1 MTDAVLAGKTITING
16 KEYELSSLSENA
28 RAQVTNLR
36 VTDGE
41 IERLKAH
48 LAIFQTAR
56 TAYAKALKDEL
67 EKTEAH

>member
-1 MTDAVLAGKTITING
+1 MTDAALAKNTITIDG
-16 KEYELSSLSENA
+16 KEHELSSLSENA

-36 VTDGE
+36 VTDSE
-41 IERLKAH
+41 IERIKAQ

-67 EKTEAH
+67 DKAEAH